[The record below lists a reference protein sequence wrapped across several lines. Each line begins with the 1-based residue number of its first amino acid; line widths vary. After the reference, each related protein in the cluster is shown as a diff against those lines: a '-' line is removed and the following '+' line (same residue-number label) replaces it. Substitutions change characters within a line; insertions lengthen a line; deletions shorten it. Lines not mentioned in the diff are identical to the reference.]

1 MDPVAHPP
9 VGSAAAD
16 DVDIVVLDEQAELEW
31 DDDDRRSFHEGMVS
45 LGFTRTF
52 NLDGIVVYH
61 RG

>member
-1 MDPVAHPP
+1 MRR
-9 VGSAAAD
+9 AAAD
-16 DVDIVVLDEQAELEW
+16 GGDVVVLDEQAEIEW

-52 NLDGIVVYH
+52 NREGIVVYH